1 MALPAS
7 GQQISADQISDEF
20 GRNATGNSMSLGDYR
35 LTQSVG
41 SLSFNGIDSGVP
53 SSGQIKFS
61 DFHSKRLNVV
71 VDFHTGGQESR
82 QNAKSRYNNNSVT
95 VIGGF
100 RGRKEAGSK
109 ILIHVNKTI
118 GSAKGSQNN
127 VALRTG
133 GWDSDVVLSVDV
145 GSSGRLYGAGG
156 DGGEGS
162 DSFSD
167 AGSNNATSGGN
178 GTSALGIEH
187 EETAVNIQSGGRIRC
202 GFGGGG
208 GGSGAR
214 QVDSGAD
221 RSACGGGGGGG
232 AGLPAGNAGDRGR
245 RRSGNEDEVTTGNDG
260 SAGQLEENGEGGS
273 GGNNADEAFGGSG
286 GRGGDP
292 DESPQGGNNG
302 SPGDGSSAGSAGANG
317 SAIRRSNGN
326 IVVDITNAG
335 DLTGDTSST
344 GVA

>member
-1 MALPAS
+1 MALPGS
-7 GQQISADQISDEF
+7 GQITAGQISDEF
-20 GRNATGNSMSLGDYR
+20 GRNASGNRMSLGAYR
-35 LTQSVG
+35 LTQNVG

-53 SSGQIKFS
+53 NSGTIRFS
-61 DFHSKRLNVV
+61 DFYGKRLNVV
-71 VDFHTGGQESR
+71 VDFHSGGTESR
-82 QNAKSRYNNNSVT
+82 QNAKNRYNGNNVT

-118 GSAKGSQNN
+118 GSAKGNQAN

-133 GWDSDVVLSVDV
+133 TWNSDVVLSVDV

-156 DGGEGS
+156 DGGQGA
-162 DSFSD
+162 DSWSD
-167 AGSNNATSGGN
+167 AGSTNGGSGGN

-187 EETAVNIQSGGRIRC
+187 EETNVNVQSGGKILC

-208 GGSGAR
+208 GGAGAR

-232 AGLPAGNAGDRGR
+232 AGLPAGNGGRGGNR
-245 RRSGNEDEVTTGNDG
+245 QSGNPDEVQSGNGG

-273 GGNNADEAFGGSG
+273 GGNNADEAIGASG

-292 DESPQGGNNG
+292 DESPQGGNGGRNLDSSNG
-302 SPGDGSSAGSAGANG
+302 GAGGNG
-317 SAIRRSNGN
+317 SAIRRSSGGV
-326 IVVDITNAG
+326 VVDITNAG
-335 DLTGDTSST
+335 DLTGDTSAT

>member
-1 MALPAS
+1 
-7 GQQISADQISDEF
+7 
-20 GRNATGNSMSLGDYR
+20 MSLGGYR
-35 LTQSVG
+35 LSQTVG

-53 SSGQIKFS
+53 SSGEIKFS
-61 DFHSKRLNVV
+61 DFYNKRLNVV
-71 VDFHTGGQESR
+71 VDFHSGGTESR

-167 AGSNNATSGGN
+167 AGSNAATSGGN

-232 AGLPAGNAGDRGR
+232 AGLPAGNGGDRGR

-292 DESPQGGNNG
+292 QESPQGGNNG
-302 SPGDGSSAGSAGANG
+302 SPGDGSPAGGAGANG

-335 DLTGDTSST
+335 DLTGDTSAT

>member
-7 GQQISADQISDEF
+7 GQQISANQISDEF
-20 GRNATGNSMSLGDYR
+20 GRNATGNSMSLGGYR

-53 SSGQIKFS
+53 TSGEIKFS

-167 AGSNNATSGGN
+167 AGSNNA
-178 GTSALGIEH
+178 AL
-187 EETAVNIQSGGRIRC
+187 V
-202 GFGGGG
+202 
-208 GGSGAR
+208 
-214 QVDSGAD
+214 
-221 RSACGGGGGGG
+221 
-232 AGLPAGNAGDRGR
+232 
-245 RRSGNEDEVTTGNDG
+245 EVME
-260 SAGQLEENGEGGS
+260 L
-273 GGNNADEAFGGSG
+273 
-286 GRGGDP
+286 
-292 DESPQGGNNG
+292 
-302 SPGDGSSAGSAGANG
+302 
-317 SAIRRSNGN
+317 
-326 IVVDITNAG
+326 
-335 DLTGDTSST
+335 LH
-344 GVA
+344 

>member
-1 MALPAS
+1 MALPGS
-7 GQQISADQISDEF
+7 GQITAGQISDEF
-20 GRNATGNSMSLGDYR
+20 GRNASGNRMSLGAYR
-35 LTQSVG
+35 LTQNVG

-53 SSGQIKFS
+53 NSGTIRFS
-61 DFHSKRLNVV
+61 DFYGKRLNVV
-71 VDFHTGGQESR
+71 VDFHSGGTESR
-82 QNAKSRYNNNSVT
+82 QNAKNRYNGNNVT

-118 GSAKGSQNN
+118 GSAKGNQRN

-133 GWDSDVVLSVDV
+133 TWNSDVVLSVDV

-156 DGGEGS
+156 DGGQGA
-162 DSFSD
+162 DSWSD
-167 AGSNNATSGGN
+167 AGSTNGGSGGN

-187 EETAVNIQSGGRIRC
+187 EETNVNVQSGGKILC

-208 GGSGAR
+208 GGAGAR

-232 AGLPAGNAGDRGR
+232 AGLPAGNGGRGGNR
-245 RRSGNEDEVTTGNDG
+245 QSGNPDEVQSGNGG

-273 GGNNADEAFGGSG
+273 GGNNADEAIGASG

-292 DESPQGGNNG
+292 DESPQGGNGGRNLDSSNG
-302 SPGDGSSAGSAGANG
+302 GAGGNG
-317 SAIRRSNGN
+317 SAIRRSSGGV
-326 IVVDITNAG
+326 VVDITNAG
-335 DLTGDTSST
+335 DLTGDTSAT

>member
-7 GQQISADQISDEF
+7 GQITANQISDEF
-20 GRNATGNSMSLGDYR
+20 GRNLAPNQMSLGAYR

-53 SSGQIKFS
+53 TSGEIKFS
-61 DFHSKRLNVV
+61 DFYSKRLNVV

-167 AGSNNATSGGN
+167 AGSNAATSGGN

-214 QVDSGAD
+214 QVDRGAD

-232 AGLPAGNAGDRGR
+232 AGLPAGAGGDRGR

-292 DESPQGGNNG
+292 QESPQNGNAG
-302 SPGDGSSAGSAGANG
+302 SPGDGSPAGGAGANG

-335 DLTGDTSST
+335 DLTGDTSAT

>member
-7 GQQISADQISDEF
+7 GQITANQISDEF
-20 GRNATGNSMSLGDYR
+20 GRNSGSQMSLGGYR

-41 SLSFNGIDSGVP
+41 TLSFNGIDSGVP
-53 SSGQIKFS
+53 TSGEIKFS
-61 DFHSKRLNVV
+61 DFYSKRLNVV

-133 GWDSDVVLSVDV
+133 GWDSDVVLSVDI

-167 AGSNNATSGGN
+167 SGSNSATSGGN

-214 QVDSGAD
+214 QVDRGAD

-232 AGLPAGNAGDRGR
+232 AGLPAGNGGDRGR

-260 SAGQLEENGEGGS
+260 SAGQLEENGEGGA

-302 SPGDGSSAGSAGANG
+302 SPGDGSSAGSAGGNG

-335 DLTGDTSST
+335 DLTGDTSAT

>member
-1 MALPAS
+1 MATPSS
-7 GQQISADQISDEF
+7 GQISATNISDEF
-20 GRNATGNSMSLGDYR
+20 GRNLAGNQMSLGGYR
-35 LTQSVG
+35 LSQTVG

-53 SSGQIKFS
+53 TSGEIKFS
-61 DFHSKRLNVV
+61 DFYNKRLNVV
-71 VDFHTGGQESR
+71 VDFHSGGQESR

-118 GSAKGSQNN
+118 GSAKGNQAN

-133 GWDSDVVLSVDV
+133 TWQSDVVLSVDV

-156 DGGEGS
+156 DGGEGA

-167 AGSNNATSGGN
+167 AGSQNGTSGGN

-187 EETAVNIQSGGRIRC
+187 EETTVNVQSGGKIIC

-214 QVDSGAD
+214 QKDSGSD

-232 AGLPAGNAGDRGR
+232 AGLPAGAGGDRGR
-245 RRSGNEDEVTTGNDG
+245 RRSGNEDEVTTGFDG
-260 SAGQLEENGEGGS
+260 GAGQLEENGEGGS

-292 DESPQGGNNG
+292 QESPQGGSNG
-302 SPGDGSSAGSAGANG
+302 SPGDGSPAGGAGANG

-335 DLTGDTSST
+335 DLTGDTSAT